1 MPQRSTRLPLWLS
14 WERLCLQ
21 CGRPGLDPWVGKI
34 PWRRQWLPKAFLSL
48 HANIL
53 NNKMSAYPWIQSW
66 IQSSLKKKKKKIK
79 RRKKQE
85 KSFLRTSKYRN
96 LTFPLFFSRLNYKN
110 MYPYLTS
117 ILLPI
122 SHFPSS
128 SIKVSSLLLLPRAI
142 LLRNS
147 YPL

>member
-1 MPQRSTRLPLWLS
+1 M
-14 WERLCLQ
+14 
-21 CGRPGLDPWVGKI
+21 DPWVGKM
-34 PWRRQWLPKAFLSL
+34 PRRRQWLPKAFLSF

-66 IQSSLKKKKKKIK
+66 IQSSLKKKIIIIIKK
-79 RRKKQE
+79 KKQE
-85 KSFLRTSKYRN
+85 QSILRTSKYQN

-117 ILLPI
+117 LLSPI
-122 SHFPSS
+122 SHFLSS